1 MDKDQ
6 IITNKLILQVNSQS
20 KEIESLK
27 AEIKNLKD
35 QLYKKVDTIDYFRNK
50 LLQIKST
57 IGNNLKD

>member
-1 MDKDQ
+1 MNKDQ

-20 KEIESLK
+20 KEIERLK
-27 AEIKNLKD
+27 AEIKDLKT

-50 LLQIKST
+50 LLEIKST